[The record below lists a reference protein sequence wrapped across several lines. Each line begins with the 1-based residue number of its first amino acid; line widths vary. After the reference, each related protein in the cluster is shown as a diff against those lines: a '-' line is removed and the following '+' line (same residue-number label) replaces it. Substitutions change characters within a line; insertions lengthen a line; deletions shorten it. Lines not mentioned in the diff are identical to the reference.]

1 MSLSQEERNAIV
13 AYRTEKAS
21 MALDEIKKVMP
32 LEVWSI
38 IANRMYYALYYAVSA
53 LLTKD
58 SHPVNTHKG
67 ALSLVNQYYVKT
79 DILTKEDG
87 HLFGQVFAFRQGS
100 DYDDFIDAT
109 KEDVEQLFPKVEVL
123 VKKIISLTNEENSK

>member
-13 AYRTEKAS
+13 AYRTEKAR

-38 IANRMYYALYYAVSA
+38 IANRMYYALFYAVSA

-123 VKKIISLTNEENSK
+123 VKKIIALTNEDNSK

>member
-13 AYRTEKAS
+13 AYRTEKAR

-38 IANRMYYALYYAVSA
+38 IANRMYYALFYAVSA

-123 VKKIISLTNEENSK
+123 VKKIIALTNEENSK

>member
-13 AYRTEKAS
+13 AYRTEKAR

-32 LEVWSI
+32 LEVWGI
-38 IANRMYYALYYAVSA
+38 IANRMYYALFYAVSA
-53 LLTKD
+53 LLTID

-67 ALSLVNQYYVKT
+67 ALPLVNQYYVKT

-123 VKKIISLTNEENSK
+123 VEKIIALTNEKRS

>member
-1 MSLSQEERNAIV
+1 
-13 AYRTEKAS
+13 

-109 KEDVEQLFPKVEVL
+109 KEDVEQIFPKVEAL
-123 VKKIISLTNEENSK
+123 VEKIIALTNEKSSK

>member
-13 AYRTEKAS
+13 AYRTEKAR

-87 HLFGQVFAFRQGS
+87 HLFGLVFAFRQGS

-109 KEDVEQLFPKVEVL
+109 KEDVEQLFPKVETL
-123 VKKIISLTNEENSK
+123 VEKIIALTNEKNS

>member
-13 AYRTEKAS
+13 AYRTEKAR

-100 DYDDFIDAT
+100 DYDDSIDAT
-109 KEDVEQLFPKVEVL
+109 KEDVEQIFPKVEAL
-123 VKKIISLTNEENSK
+123 VEKIIALTNEKSSK

>member
-13 AYRTEKAS
+13 AYRTEKAR

-87 HLFGQVFAFRQGS
+87 HLFGLVFAFRQGS

-109 KEDVEQLFPKVEVL
+109 KEDVERLFPKVEVL
-123 VKKIISLTNEENSK
+123 VEKIIALTNEDNSK

>member
-13 AYRTEKAS
+13 AYRTEKAR

-38 IANRMYYALYYAVSA
+38 IANRMYYALFYAVSA

-67 ALSLVNQYYVKT
+67 ALSLVNQYYVKA

-109 KEDVEQLFPKVEVL
+109 KEDVERLFPKVEVL
-123 VKKIISLTNEENSK
+123 VEKIIALTNEDNSK

>member
-13 AYRTEKAS
+13 AYRTEKAR

-38 IANRMYYALYYAVSA
+38 IANRMYYALFYAVSA

-109 KEDVEQLFPKVEVL
+109 KEDVERLFPKVEVL
-123 VKKIISLTNEENSK
+123 VEKIIALTNEDNSK

>member
-13 AYRTEKAS
+13 AYRTEKAR

-109 KEDVEQLFPKVEVL
+109 KEDVERLFPKVEVL
-123 VKKIISLTNEENSK
+123 VEKIIALTNEDNSK

>member
-1 MSLSQEERNAIV
+1 MSLTQEERNAIV
-13 AYRTEKAS
+13 AYRVEKARG
-21 MALDEIKKVMP
+21 ALDEIRKVMP
-32 LEVWSI
+32 LEVWGM

-79 DILTKEDG
+79 GILTKDDG

-109 KEDVEQLFPKVEVL
+109 KEDVEQLFPKVEAL
-123 VKKIISLTNEENSK
+123 VEKLIGLTNDKS

>member
-13 AYRTEKAS
+13 AYRTEKAR

-109 KEDVEQLFPKVEVL
+109 KEDVEQIFPKVEAL
-123 VKKIISLTNEENSK
+123 VEKIIALTNEKSSK

>member
-13 AYRTEKAS
+13 AYRTEKAR

-38 IANRMYYALYYAVSA
+38 IANRMYYALFYAVSA

-79 DILTKEDG
+79 DILTKEEG

-123 VKKIISLTNEENSK
+123 VEKIIALTNEDNSK

>member
-1 MSLSQEERNAIV
+1 MSLSQEERDAIV
-13 AYRTEKAS
+13 AYRVEKARG
-21 MALDEIKKVMP
+21 ALNEIKKVMP
-32 LEVWSI
+32 LEVWGI
-38 IANRMYYALYYAVSA
+38 IANRMYYALYYAASA

-67 ALSLVNQYYVKT
+67 ALSLINQYYVRT

-109 KEDVEQLFPKVEVL
+109 KEDIEQLFPKVETL
-123 VKKIISLTNEENSK
+123 VEKIITLTVDIK

>member
-13 AYRTEKAS
+13 AYRTEKARI
-21 MALDEIKKVMP
+21 ALDEIKKVMP
-32 LEVWSI
+32 LEVWGI

-67 ALSLVNQYYVKT
+67 ALSLVNQFYVKT

-109 KEDVEQLFPKVEVL
+109 KEDVEQIFPKVEAL
-123 VKKIISLTNEENSK
+123 VEKIIALTNEKSSK

>member
-13 AYRTEKAS
+13 AYRTEKAR

-32 LEVWSI
+32 LEVWGI

-58 SHPVNTHKG
+58 SHTVNTHKG

-123 VKKIISLTNEENSK
+123 VKKIIALTNEDNSK

>member
-13 AYRTEKAS
+13 AYRTEKAR

-32 LEVWSI
+32 LEVWGI

-58 SHPVNTHKG
+58 SHTVNTHKG

-109 KEDVEQLFPKVEVL
+109 KEDVERLFPKVETL
-123 VKKIISLTNEENSK
+123 VEKIIALTNEDNSK

>member
-13 AYRTEKAS
+13 AYRTEKAR

-123 VKKIISLTNEENSK
+123 VKKIIALTNEENSK